1 MRRRWL
7 VLAIGCLLLLVAA
20 GCGGGETASPTP
32 ETVEGTV
39 PTETEGGGAGG
50 PEGDATAGKEIFTS
64 AGCGSCHTFEKAGSS
79 GQVGPDLDESKT
91 PYDEAVEQIANGGGA
106 MPPFKDQLS
115 EKQIADVAAFVSASE
130 SG

>member
-7 VLAIGCLLLLVAA
+7 VLAIGCLLLLVA

-39 PTETEGGGAGG
+39 PTETQGGGSGSTK
-50 PEGDATAGKEIFTS
+50 GDPAAGKEIFTS
-64 AGCGSCHTFEKAGSS
+64 AGCGSCHTFKKAGSS
-79 GQVGPDLDESKT
+79 GQVGPNLDESKT
-91 PYDEAVEQIANGGGA
+91 PYDEAVEQIKNGGGA
-106 MPPFKDQLS
+106 MPPFKDQLN
-115 EKQIADVAAFVSASE
+115 EKQIGDVAAFVSASE